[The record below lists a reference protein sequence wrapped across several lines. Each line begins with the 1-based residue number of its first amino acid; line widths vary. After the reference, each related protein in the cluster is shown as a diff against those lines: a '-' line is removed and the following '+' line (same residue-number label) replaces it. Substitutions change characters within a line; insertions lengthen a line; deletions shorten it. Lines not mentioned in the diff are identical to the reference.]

1 MRFEVLSG
9 NTVIGWSEFEL
20 GDPPMGVAYGRFY
33 PSELYDS
40 SQHVGPDAGL
50 RVRPEGHQQVL
61 EPSEGVCIEDR
72 SADFGSEGI
81 EVSILGLGSE
91 VYSRVFPH
99 HVKTYVDQL
108 RSR

>member
-9 NTVIGWSEFEL
+9 NTVIGWSHFEL
-20 GDPPMGVAYGRFY
+20 GDPPMGVVYGRFF
-33 PSELYDS
+33 PSESYVS
-40 SQHVGPDAGL
+40 SQHAGPYSGL
-50 RVRPEGHQQVL
+50 RARPEGHEQVL

-81 EVSILGLGSE
+81 EVSILGLASE

-99 HVKTYVDQL
+99 HLKTYEDQL